1 MVSLARYR
9 FTLRLSLFSFSSF
22 SLPTQ
27 QVKSDVVF
35 DQNKGPN
42 IGTSDLKKP

>member
-1 MVSLARYR
+1 MPSQSKEAPQQV
-9 FTLRLSLFSFSSF
+9 
-22 SLPTQ
+22 PTQ
-27 QVKSDVVF
+27 QVKADVVF